1 MRIRYLSLTN
11 FRNYARLELTLPE
24 QTLLLHGGNAQGK
37 TSLLEA
43 MYLLA
48 AGSSPLA
55 SSDRQLIRWQSEAE
69 GLPYARVWAELER
82 RDRRLELEIALEKHT
97 TMNGT
102 TRLQK
107 TIRVD
112 RSKKRQSDLSGK
124 LNVVLFTPGNV
135 DLVAGSPSGRRQY
148 LDDALCQVDAGYSQA
163 LGRYSQALSQR
174 NAALRHVRDERG
186 NPAQLAPF
194 EKTLARNGIIIADRR
209 RALID
214 DLSERMQGIHQRLT
228 GGAEWLRLDYEP
240 NFDTT
245 APPVLRRQMGMD
257 LAERASDRVR
267 AASGAPLKGTG
278 GSRAEV
284 GRDEL
289 VEAYRQALL
298 ERRPEEIARGVTVF
312 GPHRDEMRFTAGS
325 PALGTHEVDL
335 GTYGSRG
342 QQRTAVLSLKLAE
355 LQWMREETRESPV
368 LLLDEVLAELD
379 QDRRVYLL
387 EQVNSAEQAILTATD
402 PEMFSRDFLERAA
415 VWQVRGGI
423 VQTE

>member
-24 QTLLLHGGNAQGK
+24 QPLLLHGGNAQGK

-43 MYLLA
+43 IYLLA

-97 TMNGT
+97 TVNGT

-107 TIRVD
+107 SIRIN
-112 RSKKRQSDLSGK
+112 RSKKNQSDLSGK
-124 LNVVLFTPGNV
+124 LNVILFTPVNV
-135 DLVAGSPSGRRQY
+135 DLVDGSPSGRRRH
-148 LDDALCQVDAGYSQA
+148 LNDALCQVDELYGRALDHYGQA
-163 LGRYSQALSQR
+163 LRQR

-186 NPAQLAPF
+186 DPAQLAPF
-194 EKTLARNGIIIADRR
+194 EKVLAQNGVIIANRR

-214 DLSERMQGIHQRLT
+214 SLSRRVKRIHQHLT
-228 GGAEWLRLDYEP
+228 GGAEWLRLDYQP

-245 APPVLRRQMGMD
+245 APPVLRYQMGMD
-257 LAERASDRVR
+257 LEEPAPSSSQ
-267 AASGAPLKGTG
+267 AASEDPVEGARGQLSGV
-278 GSRAEV
+278 RL
-284 GRDEL
+284 DEL
-289 VEAYRQALL
+289 AEAYRQALV

-312 GPHRDEMRFTAGS
+312 GPHRDEMRFIAGS
-325 PALGTHEVDL
+325 PTLGTHEVDL

-355 LQWMREETRESPV
+355 LEWMREETRETPV

-379 QDRRVYLL
+379 QSRRAYLL
-387 EQVNSAEQAILTATD
+387 AQVNSVEQAILTATD
-402 PEMFSRDFLERAA
+402 PEMFSRDFLERAT
-415 VWQVRGGI
+415 VWEVKGGI
-423 VQTE
+423 VQSG